1 MFSTDT
7 YTRRRADLVKALASR
22 GTTAGTILFPGS
34 EESPVNYP
42 DNCYRFRQ
50 DSSFLYYFGI
60 QEPGLAASLDLG
72 SAKATLYAD
81 EQSLDSMVWSGPRPG
96 AGDFAAACGAD
107 AVRPR
112 KALQA
117 DLSALKGP
125 LHLLPQYRGETIL
138 YLAEDL
144 GLDTAT
150 IRHGTSL
157 ALTQAVIAQREVKE
171 AQEVAQMEAAVD
183 TSIDMHKAVIRAAQ
197 PGATEAQLMALAS
210 QLALAGGGRPSFPPI
225 ATTQGAVLH
234 NHGYGATLAAGGLFL
249 LDSGAETAEGYA
261 GDLTSTFPISP
272 RYDERQKAVYR
283 IVLEAGTSGT
293 ARMKP
298 GTLFKEA
305 HLAAARTIASGL
317 KDLGLMKGDVD
328 EAVAAGAHALFF
340 CHGLG
345 HQMGLDVH
353 DLESL
358 GEDHVGYE
366 GQTRSTQFG
375 LKSLRMAKALKP
387 GMVMTVEPGIYFI
400 PRLIARWKAEGVH
413 QAFIDYKA
421 AEAWSD
427 LGGYRNEEDWLVTET
442 AVRRLGK
449 PFDKSIESMEAYKSH

>member
-1 MFSTDT
+1 MFSIHT
-7 YTRRRADLVKALASR
+7 YTRRRAALVQALADR

-60 QEPGLAASLDLG
+60 QEPGLAATLDLDTG
-72 SAKATLYAD
+72 RTQLYAD

-96 AGDFAAACGAD
+96 ASDFAAACGAD

-112 KALQA
+112 NTLKT
-117 DLSALKGP
+117 DLAALKG
-125 LHLLPQYRGETIL
+125 LVHFLPQYRGETIL
-138 YLAEDL
+138 YMAEEL
-144 GLDTAT
+144 GLAPASL
-150 IRHGTSL
+150 RQGSGL
-157 ALTQAVIAQREVKE
+157 ALIQAVIAGREIKE
-171 AQEVAQMEAAVD
+171 PQEIVQIEAAVD
-183 TSIDMHKAVIRAAQ
+183 TSIDMHRAVIGAAW

-234 NHGYGATLAAGGLFL
+234 NHGYGGTLADGGLFL
-249 LDSGAETAEGYA
+249 LDSGAETPEGYA
-261 GDLTSTFPISP
+261 GDLTSTFPIGP
-272 RYDERQKAVYR
+272 RYNERQKAIYR
-283 IVLEAGTSGT
+283 IVLEAGKT
-293 ARMKP
+293 AVEHMKP
-298 GTLFKEA
+298 GLPFKTA
-305 HLAAARTIASGL
+305 HLAASRTIATGL
-317 KDLGLMKGDVD
+317 KDLGIMKGDAE

-358 GEDHVGYE
+358 GEIHVGYE
-366 GQTRSTQFG
+366 GEARSTKFG

-400 PRLIARWKAEGVH
+400 PGLIARWKAEGTH

-421 AEAWSD
+421 TEAWSK
-427 LGGYRNEEDWLVTET
+427 LGGYRNEEDWLITET
-442 AVRRLGK
+442 GARKLGK
-449 PFDKSIESMEAYKSH
+449 PFDKSPEAMEAYKSP

>member
-1 MFSTDT
+1 MFNTET

-22 GTTAGTILFPGS
+22 GTTAGTIVFPGS

-42 DNCYRFRQ
+42 DNCYHFRQ

-60 QEPGLAASLDLG
+60 QEPGLAASLDLA
-72 SAKATLYAD
+72 SARATLYAD
-81 EQSLDSMVWSGPRPG
+81 EQSLDSMIWSGPRPG
-96 AGDFAAACGAD
+96 AGDFAAACGAE
-107 AVRPR
+107 AVRSR
-112 KALQA
+112 NALQA
-117 DLSALKGP
+117 DLAALKGSIEI
-125 LHLLPQYRGETIL
+125 LPQYRGETIL
-138 YLAEDL
+138 YLVKDL

-157 ALTQAVIAQREVKE
+157 TLIQAVIAQREVKE
-171 AQEVAQMEAAVD
+171 AQEVVQIEAAVD
-183 TSIDMHKAVIRAAQ
+183 TTIDMHRAVIQHTR
-197 PGATEAQLMALAS
+197 PGATEAQLMATAS
-210 QLALAGGGRPSFPPI
+210 QMALAKGGRPAFPPI

-261 GDLTSTFPISP
+261 GDLTSTFPIGP
-272 RYDERQKAVYR
+272 RYDERQKAIYR
-283 IVLEAGTSGT
+283 IVLEAGTAGV
-293 ARMKP
+293 ACMKP
-298 GTLFKEA
+298 GQPFKEA

-358 GEDHVGYE
+358 GEDHVGYD
-366 GQTRSTQFG
+366 GQIRSTQFG
-375 LKSLRMAKALKP
+375 LKNLRMAKALKP

-400 PRLIARWKAEGVH
+400 PGLIARWKAESAH
-413 QAFIDYKA
+413 HAFIDYKA
-421 AEAWSD
+421 AEAWSK

-449 PFDKSIESMEAYKSH
+449 PFDKSIESMESYKKG